1 MHLALHR
8 RTLARLRR
16 VLMLAI
22 APLLL
27 AGLVVLP
34 GSAPAALAANA
45 GVDIS
50 AGGPAAAPFV
60 ADEDYTGGATA
71 AVTNAISTTGITN
84 PAPQSV
90 WQHNRY
96 GNFTYTIPGLTAG
109 ASYTARLDFAEEYW
123 TAAGSRTFNVLIN
136 GTQVLTNFD
145 IFATA
150 GGEFKGIT
158 ESFTATA
165 SSAGAITI
173 QFVTVKD
180 NAQVNGIEISPV
192 GGTGN
197 TVTVTSPGSETGTV
211 GTAASLQIGASD
223 SASGQTLTYTAT
235 GLPAGLSINASTGLI
250 TGTPTT
256 VGSSSVTVKA
266 TDGTGA
272 SGTATFTWAVSA
284 GSTGTGGVDI
294 SAGGPAATPFVADED
309 YTGGNTVGVTNA
321 ISTTG
326 ITNPAPQ
333 SVWQHNRYGN
343 FTYTIPGLTAGA
355 SYTVRLDFAEE
366 YWTAAGSRTFN
377 VLINGTQV
385 LTNFDIFA
393 TAGGEFK
400 GVAESFTATA
410 SSAGAVT
417 IQFVTVKDNA
427 QVNGIE
433 VSPAG
438 GGTGPGDTVTVTN
451 PGSQV
456 GAVGTA
462 TSLQI
467 HATDSA
473 SGQTLTY
480 SATGLPAGL
489 SINSSTGLISGTPNT
504 AVTANTTVTVK
515 DATGAS
521 GSATFTWTISTAATG
536 CVGGSNQPN
545 FGPNVY
551 IFNPSESATTINNT
565 LNTVFNSQK
574 VNQFGTQRYAELF
587 DPGTYTGIE
596 DNVGYYVSVQGL
608 GQNPS
613 SVQLNASDVTVDS
626 FDGTGNATDNF
637 WRSAE
642 NMEITPSAG
651 NDRWAVAQAG
661 PFERMDVHGGLEL
674 YPASYGYASGGYI
687 ADSIVTGQ
695 ASSVSQQQ
703 YYTKD
708 STLGS
713 WSGSVWNMVFS
724 GVNGAPAQSFPSP
737 PMTTLA
743 TTPTARDIP
752 YLYVDSSG
760 NYNVFEPSLRT
771 NAAGPS
777 WSGSSNTPG
786 TSVPM
791 SQFFVATPSNTAA
804 QINAA
809 LAEDCNLLFTPGVYT
824 INQTINV
831 TNPNTVVLGL
841 GFPTLIPTG
850 GVDTMHVADVNGVRL
865 QGLLFDAGTTNSST
879 LLQIGPAGSSANHA
893 SNPISVQDV
902 FFRIGGDIAGQ
913 ATNSLVVNAS
923 NTLVDDIWAWR
934 ADHGNS
940 GTVGWTVNT
949 AQHGLVVNGN
959 NVLAT
964 GLFVE
969 HYQNYDV
976 QWFGNGGET
985 IFFQNEMP
993 YDPPNQAAWMN
1004 GSLNGYAAF
1013 QVAPSVTS
1021 FQGYGL
1027 GSYCFFNVNKAV
1039 VSDHAFESPT
1049 SGVQFH

>member
-1 MHLALHR
+1 M
-8 RTLARLRR
+8 TS
-16 VLMLAI
+16 
-22 APLLL
+22 LL
-27 AGLVVLP
+27 AC
-34 GSAPAALAANA
+34 AALLVSVLVAGLGVTAPKASAATCGTTDIALNQPTTASSLESSGFTASAATDGNTGTRWSSAFSDPQWLEVDLGSSQSICGVSIDWEAAYATAFQIQVSTDNTNWTSIYSTTTGTGGTQNLTGLSGTGRYIRMYGTTRATPYGYSIWEFDVYAA
-45 GVDIS
+45 GGGTGTGGADIS

-60 ADEDYTGGATA
+60 ADQDFSGGTTA
-71 AVTNAISTTGITN
+71 ATTNAISTTGVTN

-90 WQHNRY
+90 YQHNRY

-109 ASYTARLDFAEEYW
+109 ASYSVRLDFAETYW

-136 GTQVLTNFD
+136 GTQVLTSFD

-150 GGEFKGIT
+150 GGE
-158 ESFTATA
+158 
-165 SSAGAITI
+165 
-173 QFVTVKD
+173 
-180 NAQVNGIEISPV
+180 
-192 GGTGN
+192 
-197 TVTVTSPGSETGTV
+197 
-211 GTAASLQIGASD
+211 
-223 SASGQTLTYTAT
+223 Y
-235 GLPAGLSINASTGLI
+235 
-250 TGTPTT
+250 
-256 VGSSSVTVKA
+256 KA
-266 TDGTGA
+266 
-272 SGTATFTWAVSA
+272 
-284 GSTGTGGVDI
+284 
-294 SAGGPAATPFVADED
+294 
-309 YTGGNTVGVTNA
+309 
-321 ISTTG
+321 
-326 ITNPAPQ
+326 
-333 SVWQHNRYGN
+333 
-343 FTYTIPGLTAGA
+343 
-355 SYTVRLDFAEE
+355 
-366 YWTAAGSRTFN
+366 
-377 VLINGTQV
+377 
-385 LTNFDIFA
+385 
-393 TAGGEFK
+393 
-400 GVAESFTATA
+400 VAESFTATA

-433 VSPAG
+433 VQPSG
-438 GGTGPGDTVTVTN
+438 SGTGNNTVTVTS
-451 PGSQV
+451 PGAQTWT
-456 GAVGTA
+456 VGTA
-462 TSLQI
+462 ASLQI
-467 HATDSA
+467 TATDSA

-489 SINSSTGLISGTPNT
+489 SINSSTGLISGTPSANGT
-504 AVTANTTVTVK
+504 GSATVTAK
-515 DATGAS
+515 DTTGAS
-521 GSATFTWTISTAATG
+521 GSATVSWTVNAQATG

-551 IFNPSESATTINNT
+551 IFSPGQGATAINNQ
-565 LNTVFNSQK
+565 LNTIFNSQK

-587 DPGTYTGIE
+587 MPGTYSGIE

-613 SVQLNASDVTVDS
+613 SVQLNNSDVTVDS
-626 FDGTGNATDNF
+626 FDGTGNATQNF

-642 NMEITPSAG
+642 NMEVTPSAG

-661 PFERMDVHGGLEL
+661 PFERMDINGGLEL

-703 YYTKD
+703 WYTKD

-724 GVNGAPAQSFPSP
+724 GVNGAPAQSYPTP

-743 TTPTARDIP
+743 NTPVARDIP

-771 NAAGPS
+771 NAVGPS
-777 WSGSSNTPG
+777 WSPTSNTPG

-791 SQFFVATPSNTAA
+791 STFFVATPSNTAA

-809 LAEDCNLLFTPGVYT
+809 LAQGCNLLFTPGVYT

-850 GVDTMHVADVNGVRL
+850 GVDTMHVADVDGVRL
-865 QGLLFDAGTTNSST
+865 QGLLFDAGTTNSNT
-879 LLQIGPAGSSANHA
+879 LLQVGPSGSSASHA

-913 ATNSLVVNAS
+913 ATNSLVVNAN

-934 ADHGNS
+934 ADHGNA

-1004 GSLNGYAAF
+1004 GSSDGYAAYE
-1013 QVAPSVTS
+1013 VGPSVTS
-1021 FQGYGL
+1021 HTAYGL
-1027 GSYCFFNVNKAV
+1027 GSYCYFNVNPAV
-1039 VSDHAFESPT
+1039 VADHAFEAPT
-1049 SGVQFH
+1049 GSGIHLNDLLTVSLGNVGVIEHVVNETGAATPTNTTPSTVTSFP